1 MNKENENHVELSTMW
16 LDHGGKESLPID
28 GSRMGE
34 PPPHMEKGRGQ
45 ALTNGGAKS
54 GGHVRDVHE
63 DQRRG
68 DGKIAL
74 DFLSPFFPHLSQK
87 GTPSPLI
94 LAWLNPPM
102 EGTKKGAIL

>member
-1 MNKENENHVELSTMW
+1 MGVKKSH
-16 LDHGGKESLPID
+16 PIG

-34 PPPHMEKGRGQ
+34 PPPNMEKGRRQ
-45 ALTNGGAKS
+45 ALTNGGAKI
-54 GGHVRDVHE
+54 GGHVKEVHE
-63 DQRRG
+63 DKRMG

-74 DFLSPFFPHLSQK
+74 DFLSPLLPHLSQK

-102 EGTKKGAIL
+102 EGTKKGVFYQMKPHF